1 VKVDQISLP
10 FRIALVGILVVGAL
24 YLVVLKP
31 KDPVPAA
38 PPAATLAA
46 TAPGVNGL
54 GNAVDKARTASA
66 TQTSS
71 DAATQAA
78 TGGGTPA
85 ATSTTPAPAI
95 SKATGTNA
103 PSTPT
108 AKPEP
113 AADPSASIL
122 AGLDRGDAAVVLFS
136 GPKASDD
143 RAVRRAVDAVARRSG
158 KVTVHTVPIAQVGAY
173 ETITRGVS
181 VLQAPTILVI
191 GSERTART
199 IVGFTTTAEIDQ
211 LVADVRRSR

>member
-1 VKVDQISLP
+1 MKVDQISLP

-38 PPAATLAA
+38 PPAATPAA

-54 GNAVDKARTASA
+54 GSAVDKARTASA

-78 TGGGTPA
+78 TGGTPA
-85 ATSTTPAPAI
+85 PTSTTPAPAI
-95 SKATGTNA
+95 SKATGTDS

-143 RAVRRAVDAVARRSG
+143 RAVRRAVAAVARRKG

-173 ETITRGVS
+173 KAITRGVS

-199 IVGFTTTAEIDQ
+199 IVGFTTTAEIDE
-211 LVADVRRSR
+211 LVSDVRRSR

>member
-1 VKVDQISLP
+1 VKVDQIALP

-31 KDPVPAA
+31 KDPAPVA
-38 PPAATLAA
+38 PPPATPAA
-46 TAPGVNGL
+46 TAP
-54 GNAVDKARTASA
+54 
-66 TQTSS
+66 
-71 DAATQAA
+71 
-78 TGGGTPA
+78 
-85 ATSTTPAPAI
+85 TSTTPAPTI
-95 SKATGTNA
+95 SKATGTTA
-103 PSTPT
+103 PGSPT

-136 GPKASDD
+136 GPRASDD
-143 RAVRRAVDAVARRSG
+143 RAVRRAVAAVARRKG

-173 ETITRGVS
+173 EAITRGVS